1 MNDVSHAQQ
10 TFSTSCVWWWRWRRP
25 WRRSVRLTKLQEV
38 QVSGGVAQTCMTHVS
53 WSGVAQLEWPTILS
67 DGRMNRYKD
76 GHLSQVTMEVLHM
89 ANHTGALPGSSWG
102 WWHHRRSGPSFSE
115 RLRCTSLHA
124 EHLFTS
130 SPCISIGLY
139 WDLIQ
144 FFPLKLRN
152 LHHDFRSFSS
162 PPPQKEPCTHHSP
175 LHLNHASAGNHN
187 LISLSGNL
195 PVLDFL
201 CEWIMECEVLGVRL
215 LRSASCFQCVHE
227 GPWSIYLAFRV
238 RIK

>member
-115 RLRCTSLHA
+115 RLRRTSLHA

-162 PPPQKEPCTHHSP
+162 PPPPEGTLYPSLPITPQPCQCGQSQPNFSLWKFACSGLFMWVDHGVWGP
-175 LHLNHASAGNHN
+175 RCPASSFS
-187 LISLSGNL
+187 IMFSVRPRRTVIDLSSF
-195 PVLDFL
+195 P
-201 CEWIMECEVLGVRL
+201 C
-215 LRSASCFQCVHE
+215 
-227 GPWSIYLAFRV
+227 PY
-238 RIK
+238 